1 MSVKT
6 GCWIYLFIH
15 GQITIDQI
23 FLKKQI
29 FGKVESEL
37 DIFNL
42 YFSAQPHKGLQMFD
56 DLVYS
61 KIRIYVNTPPPRPA
75 LVNLHA

>member
-42 YFSAQPHKGLQMFD
+42 YFSAQPHKGPQMFD
-56 DLVYS
+56 DFTA
-61 KIRIYVNTPPPRPA
+61 RIYVIRYPLPVPPPRY
-75 LVNLHA
+75 HSEKI